1 MKINRILSVLFAIV
15 LCFSFPLTACAQEP
29 TLDVDNSELSETS
42 AESRKVSYDN
52 DFSIG
57 VGDTF
62 SKSFNMS
69 VLLGDDHNM
78 FSVVIDDLSSNPA
91 YVVTIESDESGAD
104 PFVTPTKYAAY
115 TVKRPGK
122 SGITYNLTIMNV
134 GTSTLTGNLK
144 ISSFYA

>member
-1 MKINRILSVLFAIV
+1 MNVRKLISILLAIAV
-15 LCFSFPLTACAQEP
+15 FFSFPYTACAQESAS
-29 TLDVDNSELSETS
+29 DVDNGNLPEAT
-42 AESRKVSYDN
+42 AESRKVSYDK

-57 VGDTF
+57 VGGTF

-78 FSVVIDDLSSNPA
+78 FSVVIDDLSSNPS

-104 PFVTPTKYAAY
+104 AFVTPTRYTFY

-122 SGITYNLTIMNV
+122 SGVTYTLTIMNV
-134 GTSTLTGNLK
+134 GSTTLTGNLK
-144 ISSFYA
+144 ISSYYA